1 MISSTILIPVV
12 AVVLFGLA
20 FITKRRFGLIGLSLA
35 AGSVLSTIWNTDA
48 SLIVS
53 GLGLG
58 QNAPMT
64 NAVTL
69 SALTLLPSIVLLFS
83 GHSHISKVFRIIT
96 AIFYAVV
103 ATAFLLV
110 PLSNIIDMTG
120 QSADFYNQI
129 NSYKSL
135 IIGSGMIFA
144 VADLLA
150 TKTPK
155 HDKKSKR

>member
-1 MISSTILIPVV
+1 MISSTILIPSV
-12 AVVLFGLA
+12 AIFLFGLA
-20 FITKRRFGLIGLSLA
+20 FIAKRRFGLIGLSLA

-64 NAVTL
+64 NTVTL
-69 SALTLLPSIVLLFS
+69 STLTLLPSIVLLFS
-83 GHSHISKVFRIIT
+83 GHSHISKVFRITT
-96 AIFYAVV
+96 AIFYATL

-135 IIGSGMIFA
+135 IIGFGMIFA
-144 VADLLA
+144 LTDLLA
-150 TKTPK
+150 TKNPK

>member
-20 FITKRRFGLIGLSLA
+20 FVAKRRFGLIGLSLA

-58 QNAPMT
+58 QNSSIT
-64 NAVTL
+64 NAITL
-69 SALTLLPSIVLLFS
+69 SLLTLLPSIVLLFS
-83 GHSHISKVFRIIT
+83 GHSHISKLFRVIT
-96 AIFYAVV
+96 SLFYSIV
-103 ATAFLLV
+103 ATIFLLS
-110 PLSNIIDMTG
+110 PLSNVIDMTG
-120 QSADFYNQI
+120 QSADFYNQLS
-129 NSYKSL
+129 SYKSL
-135 IIGSGMIFA
+135 IIGFGMIFA

-150 TKTPK
+150 TKNPK